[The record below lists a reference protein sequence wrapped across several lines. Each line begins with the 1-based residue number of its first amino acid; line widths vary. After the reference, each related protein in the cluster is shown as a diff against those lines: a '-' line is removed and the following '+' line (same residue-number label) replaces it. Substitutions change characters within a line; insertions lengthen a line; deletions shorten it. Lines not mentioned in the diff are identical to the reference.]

1 MSTADVIALAKAG
14 TSYSEI
20 AAQTNKTVRA
30 VSMAIL
36 RARRKGVDIPM
47 RQVPRTRPKNPP
59 LTDRQIA
66 EIAVRA
72 RLGHKISAI
81 AKSMGL
87 PAGTVSGRMA
97 MLRAEGR
104 LEYRYEGAR

>member
-1 MSTADVIALAKAG
+1 MSTADVIALAKSG

-30 VSMAIL
+30 VSRTSL
-36 RARRKGVDIPM
+36 RARRRGVDIPM
-47 RQVPRTRPKNPP
+47 RQVPRTKPKNPP

-72 RLGHKISAI
+72 RLGQKIASI

-87 PAGTVSGRMA
+87 PAGTVGGRMA
-97 MLRAEGR
+97 VLRAEGR
-104 LEYRYEGAR
+104 IDYRYEGAR